1 MVHTRATRVI
11 QGLEHLSCED
21 RLNKLGLF
29 NLEKRR
35 LWGDLIV
42 AFQYLKGVYKHE
54 GNQFFTWVGSD
65 RTRGDGFK
73 LERRFRL
80 QVRGKFFTKKVV
92 RCWNKLPRAAVDKQ
106 HLGRNSYIQLHK
118 FRLLFDFLK
127 PLKYF
132 LNSMLQLQNCLL

>member
-35 LWGDLIV
+35 LWGDLIA

-80 QVRGKFFTKKVV
+80 QVRGKFFTKKVSLHSSDLFFFFHFSIF
-92 RCWNKLPRAAVDKQ
+92 KL
-106 HLGRNSYIQLHK
+106 I
-118 FRLLFDFLK
+118 
-127 PLKYF
+127 
-132 LNSMLQLQNCLL
+132 LNAEGKN